1 MFTSH
6 STRHSPFWIRFGLSI
21 IAGACLITQ
30 IQCGGG
36 SDGGTTSSAPPASPG
51 DPKAIAREN
60 TLSGSSAWQIGNP
73 SANREIVAYANR
85 ESYPAGSDVGISV
98 SANPSGQFNWKVF
111 RMGGY
116 RGMGGRLYAEGGPI
130 SAPQQAI
137 PSFDPKHGSR
147 CGADGR
153 QPSHS
158 RRETWMAPHGS
169 PGVYVVLLTK
179 QDTFQTYAIFIL
191 RDDTRHAEVAV
202 HLATATWHA
211 YNDFGGESLYVS
223 SHGMPGGHARKVSLD
238 RPITVGYGA
247 GKFLFEQHEGVRWL
261 EDAGYDVEY
270 FTSADIGGA
279 VNRLGNHRIY
289 VSIGHDEYATM
300 AVLDRLQALP
310 SSGTSL
316 AFLTGNTMVYQI
328 RYEDNERTIVG
339 YKDQFAADPMYNTN
353 RPLTSTRFRDPDVV
367 NRPENQV
374 TGVMSDESH
383 TLTPADWIVTNAN
396 HWVYANTGLTNGSIL
411 PGLVYYEWDSLV
423 NNAVTPSGITVL
435 ASSVVPNNVIPGSR
449 HEATVYER
457 GSAFVFAAGTVYY
470 NQHLQDQPAVAQ
482 MTKNLLTRAG
492 ATAYQ
497 P

>member
-1 MFTSH
+1 MP
-6 STRHSPFWIRFGLSI
+6 RWLCILRLP
-21 IAGACLITQ
+21 
-30 IQCGGG
+30 
-36 SDGGTTSSAPPASPG
+36 
-51 DPKAIAREN
+51 
-60 TLSGSSAWQIGNP
+60 
-73 SANREIVAYANR
+73 
-85 ESYPAGSDVGISV
+85 
-98 SANPSGQFNWKVF
+98 
-111 RMGGY
+111 
-116 RGMGGRLYAEGGPI
+116 RGMPTTI
-130 SAPQQAI
+130 SAV
-137 PSFDPKHGSR
+137 KV
-147 CGADGR
+147 C
-153 QPSHS
+153 
-158 RRETWMAPHGS
+158 TC
-169 PGVYVVLLTK
+169 
-179 QDTFQTYAIFIL
+179 
-191 RDDTRHAEVAV
+191 RHTG
-202 HLATATWHA
+202 L
-211 YNDFGGESLYVS
+211 
-223 SHGMPGGHARKVSLD
+223 PGGHAVKVSLD

-279 VNRLGNHRIY
+279 VNRLGNHRLYI
-289 VSIGHDEYATM
+289 SLGHDEYATM